1 MGLVKKLIL
10 GGTVYGVAREFNKKR
25 DGEPQSRQAAPE
37 YYSPQHYSQQQ
48 YCHPPPPPQQQQP
61 SSYAP
66 AQQLYHQ
73 GPPAYEQHQPAPS
86 NYQPR
91 QVWDEKQ

>member
-25 DGEPQSRQAAPE
+25 DSEPQSRQVAPE
-37 YYSPQHYSQQQ
+37 YYSPQHSQQQ
-48 YCHPPPPPQQQQP
+48 YCYPPPQQQP
-61 SSYAP
+61 SYYAP
-66 AQQLYHQ
+66 AQQQYHQ
-73 GPPAYEQHQPAPS
+73 GPPAYEQHKPAPS

-91 QVWDEKQ
+91 QVWDEKR

>member
-37 YYSPQHYSQQQ
+37 YYSPQHPQQH
-48 YCHPPPPPQQQQP
+48 YCYPPQQQP
-61 SSYAP
+61 SHNAP
-66 AQQLYHQ
+66 PQQQYHQ
-73 GPPAYEQHQPAPS
+73 GPPAYEQHQPAPH

-91 QVWDEKQ
+91 QVWDEKR